1 MVQVDIRKDGSENV
15 HYDYNGYSAY
25 VHKGLLS
32 SYPGFAAD
40 SHWHDDLEW
49 ISVLSGDMN
58 YNVNGEVFHLEAG
71 QGIWVNAKQL
81 HYGFS
86 PAHRE
91 CIFTCVVLHPMLLC
105 ASQQINRDFIMPII
119 TDESLPYILLDSQ
132 IHWQQQILDFIQC
145 IYDIRESLYAPLHI
159 QSLFYRIWVLMS
171 EHATAVR
178 KKAGASDRR
187 LSILKDMLSFIQE
200 NYRSRIT
207 LAMIAAAG
215 NVSSS
220 TCLVLFKKY
229 LQDTPANYVT
239 KYRIKKAMDLLIKSD
254 LSITEIAFDV
264 GFRGAS
270 YFAEAF
276 CKNCG
281 CSPSEYR
288 EKYAAPLRSDFI
300 TIL

>member
-1 MVQVDIRKDGSENV
+1 MVRVDIRKDGAENV
-15 HYDYNGYSAY
+15 RYDYNGYFAY
-25 VHKGLLS
+25 VRKGLLS

-49 ISVLSGDMN
+49 ISVISGDMD

-71 QGIWVNAKQL
+71 QGIWVNARQL

-86 PAHRE
+86 PEHRE
-91 CIFTCVVLHPMLLC
+91 CIFTCVMLHPMLLC
-105 ASQQINRDFIMPII
+105 ASQQIDRDFIMPII
-119 TDESLPYILLDSQ
+119 TDESLPYILLDSH
-132 IHWQQQILDFIQC
+132 IPWQQQTLDLIQC
-145 IYDIRESLYAPLHI
+145 VYDIRESPYAPLHI
-159 QSLFYRIWVLMS
+159 QSLFYRIWILIS
-171 EHATAVR
+171 ENATTVR
-178 KKAGASDRR
+178 KKAGVSDRK
-187 LSILKDMLSFIQE
+187 LSILKDMLSCIQE
-200 NYRSRIT
+200 NYSSRIT
-207 LAMIAAAG
+207 LAAIAAAG

-239 KYRIKKAMDLLIKSD
+239 KYRIKKAMNLLSKSD

-270 YFAEAF
+270 YFAETF
-276 CKNCG
+276 RKNCG

-288 EKYAAPLRSDFI
+288 ERHAAP
-300 TIL
+300 